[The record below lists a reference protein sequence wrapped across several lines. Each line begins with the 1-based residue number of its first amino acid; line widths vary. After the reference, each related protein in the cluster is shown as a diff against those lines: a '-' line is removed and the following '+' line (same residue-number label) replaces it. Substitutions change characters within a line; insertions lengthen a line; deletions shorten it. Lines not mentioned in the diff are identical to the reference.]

1 MTINS
6 FLSSLRRSFD
16 SRTFRVILIAL
27 IGLVA
32 VLAVFEAGMLV
43 GLHEA
48 RSSYRWGEA
57 YQRNFGGPPGGF
69 IPNPGS
75 LPNGNGAFGRIA
87 STSKGSFIISDPAH
101 PEETV
106 ILSPDTVIRNGADE
120 VSAQSL
126 TVGTYVVI
134 IGSPSSNGTLDAKL
148 IRIMPAPPQAG
159 VSAPDTHFFFRQ
171 TP

>member
-1 MTINS
+1 MSTDS
-6 FLSSLRRSFD
+6 FLYSLRRSFD
-16 SRTFRVILIAL
+16 SRAFRITLIAL
-27 IGLVA
+27 LGLTA
-32 VLAVFEAGMLV
+32 ALAVFEAGMLV

-69 IPNPGS
+69 IPDPGS

-106 ILSPDTVIRNGADE
+106 ILNADTVIRNGTDE

-126 TVGTYVVI
+126 TVGTFVVI
-134 IGSPSSNGTLDAKL
+134 IGSPNSNGTLDAKL

-159 VSAPDTHFFFRQ
+159 SSTPDAHFFFRQ